1 MLQVGQ
7 LVEKHISE
15 AQENGEFDNL
25 PGSGKRLK
33 LNDDSLVPEALRVV
47 CRFMKNAGFLP
58 PELDLRREAFALH
71 ELMAHI
77 ASQDEQDAGYSLLNI
92 RLQQARQS
100 KDFLQGRYAPLL
112 YQHLSGDD

>member
-47 CRFMKNAGFLP
+47 CRFMKNAGFFRLN
-58 PELDLRREAFALH
+58 LIYDVK
-71 ELMAHI
+71 
-77 ASQDEQDAGYSLLNI
+77 LL
-92 RLQQARQS
+92 LCTS
-100 KDFLQGRYAPLL
+100 
-112 YQHLSGDD
+112 